1 MSPDE
6 LALMKAI
13 YAAPDDDM
21 PRLVYADWL
30 DEQGNAEQQAHADF
44 IRLQCERYHNEPRS
58 GISPREQHLLE
69 AWERIWRN
77 RLPEGLRE
85 GIGFR
90 RGFIYK
96 LRCNVGD
103 LVQVWSDGLILPP
116 ITSLHVVID
125 NVSIAWMNL
134 QKPEMMLP
142 LAKLRLTCDITSVG
156 SEALDVLQI
165 LGPHPWLRSLAI
177 EDAQFGL
184 RGTMT
189 LAVTEAFPHLKRLNL
204 SDCGLS
210 DHDAEGLLRGDWLV
224 QLEHLNLER
233 NPLSSDMGQRL
244 QLHFGDALTLSDRRE
259 YE

>member
-30 DEQGNAEQQAHADF
+30 DEQGNTGQQAHAEF
-44 IRLQCERYHNEPRS
+44 IRLQCERYREQPGS
-58 GISPREQHLLE
+58 GIGTREQHLLE
-69 AWERIWRN
+69 EWEQVWREQ
-77 RLPEGLRE
+77 LPEGLRE

-90 RGFIYK
+90 RGFIHK
-96 LRCNVGD
+96 VRCTVGD
-103 LVQVWSDGLILPP
+103 LVHVWSDGVILPP
-116 ITSLHVVID
+116 ISSLHVIID
-125 NVSIAWMNL
+125 NISIAWMNL

-142 LAKLRLTCDITSVG
+142 LSRLRLTCAITSVG

-165 LGPHPWLRSLAI
+165 LGPHRRLRSLMI

-189 LAVTEAFPHLKRLNL
+189 LAVTEAFPNLTQLNL
-204 SDCGLS
+204 SNCGLT
-210 DHDAEGLLRGDWLV
+210 DHDAEGLLRSDWLTE
-224 QLEHLNLER
+224 LEQIHLER
-233 NPLSSDMGQRL
+233 NPLSMEMSQRL
-244 QLHFGDALTLSDRRE
+244 QNYFGDAVTFSERGE
-259 YE
+259 YQ